1 MITVSLFAGIDLG
14 HQGGSRLTFIYRSM
28 NRYKQSRPDYGP
40 HDIVPIK
47 NTLPKREEG
56 NEFITD

>member
-1 MITVSLFAGIDLG
+1 
-14 HQGGSRLTFIYRSM
+14 M

>member
-1 MITVSLFAGIDLG
+1 
-14 HQGGSRLTFIYRSM
+14 M

-47 NTLPKREEG
+47 NTLSRREEG